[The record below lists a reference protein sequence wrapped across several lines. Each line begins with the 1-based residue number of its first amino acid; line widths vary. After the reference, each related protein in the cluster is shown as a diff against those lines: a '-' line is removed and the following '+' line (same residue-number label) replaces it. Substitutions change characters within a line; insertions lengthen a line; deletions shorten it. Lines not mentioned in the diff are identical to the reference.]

1 MPLFTR
7 AAPAPAPETW
17 TPEGTIVSQR
27 FRALEGATVLVY
39 TGDTDRG
46 SARYA
51 VACLGCTHRADRN
64 TTGNVMSE
72 TEAAQSANVH
82 AAICRAV
89 PRGVPARPDDTEAA
103 KLVRSR
109 LWARRYGAAPHRV
122 RLSDFTAL
130 RVDLQR
136 PTDWIKALLGDI
148 ARSDPGF
155 LAATPADSGP
165 GVRFTVQP
173 FARP

>member
-1 MPLFTR
+1 MALFTR
-7 AAPAPAPETW
+7 TAPAPETW
-17 TPEGTIVSQR
+17 TPEGTLVSQR

-39 TGDTDRG
+39 TGDADRG

-64 TTGNVMSE
+64 TTGNVMTE
-72 TEAAQSANVH
+72 TEAAQGANVH
-82 AAICRAV
+82 AATCRAV
-89 PRGVPARPDDTEAA
+89 PRGVPARPEDTEAA

-148 ARSDPGF
+148 AQADPGF
-155 LAATPADSGP
+155 LTAEPDSSGQ
-165 GVRFTVQP
+165 GIRFTVQP
-173 FARP
+173 FDRP

>member
-1 MPLFTR
+1 MLFTR
-7 AAPAPAPETW
+7 TAPAPETW
-17 TPEGTIVSQR
+17 TPEGTLVSQR

-46 SARYA
+46 SSRYA

-64 TTGNVMSE
+64 TVGSVMAE
-72 TEAAQSANVH
+72 TEAAQSANAH
-82 AAICRAV
+82 AATCRAV

-103 KLVRSR
+103 KLIRSR

-130 RVDLQR
+130 RVDVQR
-136 PTDWIKALLGDI
+136 STDWIKALLGDI
-148 ARSDPGF
+148 AQADPGF
-155 LAATPADSGP
+155 LTAAPADSGQ

-173 FARP
+173 FDRP